1 MLFSFLLKIFALTFQ
16 LFNVIKMGLFQNI
29 SRFQRNSRSNL
40 YGHSYTHIGKNIS
53 PGRKYKPFFA
63 LLIQKRRVALILLCA
78 LTLQTVLIYV
88 GLRGWQCPIHSTLG
102 IPCPGCGLSTAM
114 ILLIKGDWQ
123 RAIHTHAF
131 APVFLIAIV
140 LMGTVSILPENLHRN
155 AVLQIA
161 AIEKHTAFAAYILF
175 GIIIYW
181 IFRLLM

>member
-29 SRFQRNSRSNL
+29 SRLQRDSRSNPP
-40 YGHSYTHIGKNIS
+40 GHVYTQTGKDI
-53 PGRKYKPFFA
+53 PPRREHKPFFA
-63 LLIQKRRVALILLCA
+63 LLLQKRRIALILLCA
-78 LTLQTVLIYV
+78 VTLQTVLISV
-88 GLRGWQCPIHSTLG
+88 GLRGWQCSIHSTLG
-102 IPCPGCGLSTAM
+102 VPCPGCGLSTAM
-114 ILLIKGDWQ
+114 TLLIKGDWQ

-131 APVFLIAIV
+131 APVFLFAFV
-140 LMGTVSILPENLHRN
+140 LMGITSILPENLHRK

-181 IFRLLM
+181 IFRLLV